1 MSGAP
6 ERVSRAE
13 QKRRT
18 RDALIFAARGLFV
31 AQGYSPTT
39 ADAIAR
45 AANVSRATF
54 YLHFRSKAEII
65 IEQMRSV
72 EPEILADFRKLAETP
87 AEQEALEAWLRQHAA
102 TWRRHQMEF
111 SAIVQAMAAEPAVAD
126 EWFEEYG
133 RIVAELPELV
143 SRLVD
148 SGLDDN
154 GAQAR
159 LIAVAMTIDRA
170 FYFGIIGDRPDFLDT
185 IISEIASTLAF
196 GLTSRA

>member
-31 AQGYSPTT
+31 AQGYSATT

-72 EPEILADFRKLAETP
+72 EPEILADFRKLAEIP

-102 TWRRHQMEF
+102 TWRSHQMEF

-154 GAQAR
+154 RAQAR

-196 GLTSRA
+196 GLTIRT